1 MRNQTNPANQTK
13 ATHPDQSKTDAGNG
27 RNLFETITDK
37 IISLIEA
44 GEAHGRITW
53 AGQGAVAGMPVN
65 MKTGN
70 AYSGINVLLLW
81 AAAQD
86 NGYTSPYWLTYK
98 QAKDLGGMV
107 RKGEKATTGIFWG
120 SREIEEENDDGE
132 TATRKACFAKA
143 FSVFNLDQIDG
154 IERPDVMPA
163 GEAWQVLDV
172 AESLLQASGAAI
184 IEGGT
189 KAYYSPTLDEIH
201 MPSRERFANAE
212 NFYAV
217 ALHELSHWTG
227 HASRCA
233 RDLKNRFGDEA
244 YAMEELIAELSAAFL
259 SAETGIVGQ
268 LEGHASYIK
277 SWLRVLKADPR
288 AIVTAASRASESARY
303 VLDAQASAT
312 ARKAA

>member
-13 ATHPDQSKTDAGNG
+13 ATHPDQSRTDAGNG
-27 RNLFETITDK
+27 KNLFETITDK
-37 IISLIEA
+37 IIALIEA
-44 GEAHGRITW
+44 GEANGRITW

-81 AAAQD
+81 AAAQE
-86 NGYTSPYWLTYK
+86 NGYTSPFWLTFK
-98 QAKDLGGMV
+98 QAKELGGMV
-107 RKGEKATTGIFWG
+107 RKGEKAATGIFWG
-120 SREIEEENDDGE
+120 SREIEEETAEGE
-132 TATRKACFAKA
+132 TETRKACFAKA

-154 IERPDVMPA
+154 IARPDAMPA
-163 GEAWQVLDV
+163 GDAWQALDA
-172 AESLLQASGAAI
+172 AESLLQASGATI
-184 IEGGT
+184 IEGGA
-189 KAYYSPTLDEIH
+189 KAFYSPSLDEIH
-201 MPSRERFANAE
+201 MPNRERFTTAE

-244 YAMEELIAELSAAFL
+244 YAMEELIAELSAAFV

-277 SWLRVLKADPR
+277 SWLRVLKNDPR
-288 AIVTAASRASESARY
+288 AIITAASRASQAARY
-303 VLDAQASAT
+303 ILDAQASVT
-312 ARKAA
+312 DRKAA